1 MSYRFDSMSRSTR
14 AARALAS
21 AAVLV
26 CAVVALG
33 LVDATPAAAQSPEER
48 LGALGIELPAPS
60 APVANYVRAVTTGNL
75 VFLAGHVPR
84 DANGEIVR
92 GKLGADLDVE
102 QGAAA
107 ARLAAIALL
116 ASLKA
121 EIGSLDRVV
130 RVVKVTGMVN
140 SSPEFDQQP
149 AVINGCSDLLVEV
162 FGERGKHARSAVGMS
177 SLPLQAVVEIEMI
190 VEISG

>member
-1 MSYRFDSMSRSTR
+1 MSYRSDSMSRSTR
-14 AARALAS
+14 ALAS
-21 AAVLV
+21 ALVVV
-26 CAVVALG
+26 CAVVVLG
-33 LVDATPAAAQSPEER
+33 LGDATPAAAQSPEDR
-48 LGALGIELPAPS
+48 LAALGIELPAPS

-84 DANGEIVR
+84 DANGEVVR
-92 GKLGADLDVE
+92 GKLGADFSVE

-162 FGERGKHARSAVGMS
+162 FGERGKHARAAVGMS
-177 SLPLQAVVEIEMI
+177 SLPLQAAVEIEMI
-190 VEISG
+190 VEISTGL